1 MVKEAIAP
9 IDLESL
15 KGVSSTAM
23 PKKLFELLAPIMGWS
38 WPKGRTI
45 FSPTIGRGKDVRP
58 KPTVRSHVQ
67 GMINN
72 QLTDLNSK
80 RGGHIVIQKEFRT
93 PVPSLEGGVNFNL
106 NGETFWM
113 SYGAAVKYKKNDEG
127 SLEPDT
133 SQNFPMIHARK
144 VADNKDNVGCIVVEP
159 HQKELFA
166 YLMLHPVCSMS
177 PFQMTAE
184 EMERTGI
191 RMTQA
196 GTDLVRTPHMT
207 PNNIIRTEEERDA
220 RTREDIDLLVA
231 LSRMGEAELLLLVE
245 KVRVSV
251 NTNSS
256 NVTASILARFKE
268 LIDAK
273 DSTPAHK
280 EKYARLK
287 SEVRGNYDSKD
298 AAGVLVEALKYG
310 VLRKDSSVWYHNNKM
325 VPFSVMDDL
334 TSGSVAVAGDE
345 INWFA
350 NRITMCGYGDW
361 LDMIEQET
369 DVAADEKRS
378 QMSGRSGPGTKHHV
392 LSEAIAEGL
401 ILGYDKTK
409 KQDDGKPDKNYRW
422 KSNNQAV
429 CYAKR
434 WGSDENEKKL
444 KDFMDDLME
453 HFRDWSVEDV
463 IEIVEKNR

>member
-1 MVKEAIAP
+1 MVKEVSAP

-23 PKKLFELLAPIMGWS
+23 PKKLFEMLAPIMGWS
-38 WPKGRTI
+38 WPKGQTI
-45 FSPTIGRGKDVRP
+45 FYPTNGKGKDVKP
-58 KPTVRSHVQ
+58 KPTLRSHVQ

-72 QLTDLNSK
+72 QLTDINSK
-80 RGGHIVIQKEFRT
+80 RGGHLVIQKEFGT

-113 SYGAAVKYKKNDEG
+113 SYGAAVKFKKNDEG

-144 VADNKDNVGCIVVEP
+144 VSDMKDNVGCIVVEP

-184 EMERTGI
+184 EMQKTGI

-196 GTDLVRTPHMT
+196 GTELVRTPHMT
-207 PNNIIRTEEERDA
+207 PNNVIRSEEERDA
-220 RTREDIDLLVA
+220 RTREDIDLLAA
-231 LSRMGEAELLLLVE
+231 LSRKGEAELLLLVE

-273 DSTPAHK
+273 DSTAAHK

-287 SEVRGNYDSKD
+287 AEVMGDFDSKD
-298 AAGVLVEALKYG
+298 TASVLIEALKYG
-310 VLRKDSSVWYHNNKM
+310 VLRKDSSVWYHDNKM

-334 TSGSVAVAGDE
+334 TSGSVAAAGDE

-350 NRITMCGYGDW
+350 NRIAMGGYGDW
-361 LDMIEQET
+361 LEKIEQET
-369 DVAADEKRS
+369 EIAADQKRS
-378 QMSGRSGPGTKHHV
+378 QMSGRTGSGTKHHV

-409 KQDDGKPDKNYRW
+409 KLEDGKPDKNYRW
-422 KSNNQAV
+422 KSNNEAI

-434 WGSDENEKKL
+434 WGSDADEVKL
-444 KDFMDDLME
+444 KNFMDDLLE

-463 IEIVEKNR
+463 IELIEKNR